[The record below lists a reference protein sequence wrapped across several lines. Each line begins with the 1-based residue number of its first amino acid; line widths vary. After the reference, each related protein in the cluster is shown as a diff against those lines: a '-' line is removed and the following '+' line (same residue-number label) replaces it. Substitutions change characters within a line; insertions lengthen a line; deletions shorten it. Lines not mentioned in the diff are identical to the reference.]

1 MADNVKKGRTAEEIA
16 AAYLKRKGYRILERN
31 YQIRGGEI
39 DVVAEVGSFLV
50 FVEVKER
57 KAAAMVS
64 PLESVTMKKRELLL
78 RAAEVYL
85 LRRPTRLQPRFD
97 VVGIVRERDGSYR
110 ITHIENAFGGGTWN

>member
-57 KAAAMVS
+57 KASAMVS
-64 PLESVTMKKRELLL
+64 PLESVTRKKRELLL

-85 LRRPTRLQPRFD
+85 LRRPTQLQPRFD

-110 ITHIENAFGGGTWN
+110 ITHFENAFGGGTWR